1 SGGTTTVDLATSTI
15 TKTGGNPV
23 TYTGFDRVNL
33 TNTTGS
39 LAVNGTAGDDTVSFI
54 PSAAGQGSFT
64 ASSTGAVVASYPQ
77 FTYSM
82 SAASTITVDSLAGF
96 DTVGLTATAGND
108 V

>member
-23 TYTGFDRVNL
+23 TYTGFERVNL

-39 LAVNGTAGDDTVSFI
+39 LAVNGTAGDDTVSFT
-54 PSAAGQGSFT
+54 P
-64 ASSTGAVVASYPQ
+64 SSTGAVVASYPQ

-108 V
+108 VVN